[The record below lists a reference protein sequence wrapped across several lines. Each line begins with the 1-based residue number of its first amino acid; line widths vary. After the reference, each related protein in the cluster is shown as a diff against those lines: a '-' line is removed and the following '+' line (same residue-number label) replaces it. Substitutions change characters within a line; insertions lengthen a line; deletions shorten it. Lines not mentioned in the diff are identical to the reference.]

1 MYNFQKVYSSPFSK
15 AYFDTRLSILK
26 VIALPE
32 TATMDDSAYREDHI
46 NILKSAEKLTPSFYL
61 LNNSQ
66 NKFQVSSES
75 QNWLQQKIKTLGISK
90 NAIVIGA
97 DFILNFMQ
105 QANTAHNEVPSIP
118 SQYFTNEED
127 ALLWL
132 VGSIKTSNRK
142 RIVT

>member
-15 AYFDTRLSILK
+15 VYFDARLSILK

-32 TATMDDSAYREDHI
+32 TATMDDHSYREDHTS
-46 NILKSAEKLTPSFYL
+46 ILKSIEKLTPSFYL

-66 NKFQVSSES
+66 NKFQASSES
-75 QNWLQQKIKTLGISK
+75 QSWLQQKIKALGVCK
-90 NAIVIGA
+90 NAIVISA
-97 DFILNFMQ
+97 DFILHFMQ
-105 QANTAHNEVPSIP
+105 HTNNQVPPIP

-132 VGSIKTSNRK
+132 VGSIKTSSRK